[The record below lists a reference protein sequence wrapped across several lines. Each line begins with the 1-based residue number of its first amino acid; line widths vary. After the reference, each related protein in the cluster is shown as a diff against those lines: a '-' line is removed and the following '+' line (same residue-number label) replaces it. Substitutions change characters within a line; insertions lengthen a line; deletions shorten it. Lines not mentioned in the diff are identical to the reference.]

1 MMNDDGPHW
10 QAARIRA
17 MPTSSFTVLDHPLAG
32 DLLTRLRDRTTG
44 PADYR
49 ALTRRLGLLLVAEA
63 TRHIATELARI
74 ETPLEPF
81 DGSRLAKGLVAI
93 PVLRAG
99 LGLLEAV
106 TELYPDAVVGYLGME
121 RDEHTHEPRDYYAK
135 LPPLEGRYA
144 LVVDPM
150 LATGGSGSA
159 AVSYVKEAGA
169 TDISFVCVVAA
180 PEGLARIQTD
190 HPDVPVVAAALDRR
204 LNDDAY
210 IVPGLGDFGD
220 RLYGTL

>member
-1 MMNDDGPHW
+1 M
-10 QAARIRA
+10 RR
-17 MPTSSFTVLDHPLAG
+17 MPSFTVVDHPLAG

-44 PADYR
+44 PAQYR

-63 TRHIATELARI
+63 TRDLATSPLAVT
-74 ETPLEPF
+74 TPLEPF
-81 DGSRLAKGLVAI
+81 DGTQLAEGLVAI

-121 RDEHTHEPRDYYAK
+121 RDEITHEPRDYYAK
-135 LPPLEGRYA
+135 LPPMQGRRA

-159 AVSYVKEAGA
+159 AVTYVKEAGA
-169 TDISFVCVVAA
+169 TDIVFVCVVAA
-180 PEGLARIQTD
+180 PEGLAKIQAD
-190 HPDVPVVAAALDRR
+190 HPDVPVVAGALDRQ
-204 LNDDAY
+204 LNEDAY
-210 IVPGLGDFGD
+210 ILPGLGDFGD